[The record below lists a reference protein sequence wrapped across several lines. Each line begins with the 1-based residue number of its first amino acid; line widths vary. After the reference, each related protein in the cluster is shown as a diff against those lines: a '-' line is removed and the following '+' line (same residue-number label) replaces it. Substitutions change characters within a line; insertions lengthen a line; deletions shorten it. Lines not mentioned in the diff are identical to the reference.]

1 MPSICS
7 QKGLSSLFEDVY
19 FSILIDALY
28 FFMIL
33 RLYILRIIIVKC
45 KISKSQYIIFYYVF
59 SLKGS
64 MIPRPRFLQRQIRE
78 VPIGTFKHIATIQE
92 SASIYD
98 ALSLFVER
106 RVSALPVVNERGSL
120 ISC

>member
-1 MPSICS
+1 
-7 QKGLSSLFEDVY
+7 
-19 FSILIDALY
+19 
-28 FFMIL
+28 
-33 RLYILRIIIVKC
+33 
-45 KISKSQYIIFYYVF
+45 
-59 SLKGS
+59 

-92 SASIYD
+92 SASVYD
-98 ALSLFVER
+98 ALSIFVER